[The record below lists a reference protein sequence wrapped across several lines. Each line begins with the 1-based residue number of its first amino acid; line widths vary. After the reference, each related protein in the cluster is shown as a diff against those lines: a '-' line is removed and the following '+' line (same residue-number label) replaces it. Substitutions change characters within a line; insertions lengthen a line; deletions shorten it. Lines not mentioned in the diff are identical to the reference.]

1 MTELALGSLVA
12 IAVAA
17 LLLLG
22 VTSELAPAGG
32 LTGRGRWLLA
42 AALGAGLLA
51 FAVKLL
57 AIVAFSLAPNG
68 WAHQALEPA
77 KERSDVGGDR
87 TGVESARKTRWQ
99 DLPQVAPSPADNP
112 TTPPRPNW
120 GDVFSMTRA
129 SP

>member
-32 LTGRGRWLLA
+32 LTGRGRWMLA

-57 AIVAFSLAPNG
+57 AIVAFSLAPDG
-68 WAHQALEPA
+68 WVHQTLEPV
-77 KERSDVGGDR
+77 KEQSDVGGDR
-87 TGVESARKTRWQ
+87 AAVEPARKTRWQ
-99 DLPQVAPSPADNP
+99 DLPLVAPSPADNP
-112 TTPPRPNW
+112 TTPAKTER
-120 GDVFSMTRA
+120 GGVFSMT
-129 SP
+129 